1 MICPCLF
8 LWQWALSKDNW
19 LVLWILR
26 EFHKIESGILEM
38 LEVVISWWWIIQSQ
52 PLQLLSLSI
61 WLLVSLLMADLWNWF
76 NQIPFRSWQ
85 RQSHREK
92 KTQTHL
98 MEYLWKLFSS
108 SHFFDPAEVL
118 CTISYAE
125 KGMKVPLSIM
135 MVNCTVASKYIDPSV
150 RDFIPVSLISRKKR
164 RTSQDWSSL
173 FPPLDD
179 Q

>member
-1 MICPCLF
+1 
-8 LWQWALSKDNW
+8 
-19 LVLWILR
+19 
-26 EFHKIESGILEM
+26 M

-52 PLQLLSLSI
+52 PLQLLSLPI

-76 NQIPFRSWQ
+76 NLIPFRSWQ

-92 KTQTHL
+92 KHKPTWWDIFENTLINFVSHL
-98 MEYLWKLFSS
+98 L
-108 SHFFDPAEVL
+108 DPAEVSW
-118 CTISYAE
+118 TMSYAE
-125 KGMKVPLSIM
+125 KGMTVPLSIM
-135 MVNCTVASKYIDPSV
+135 MVNCTLASKYIDPSV